1 MPGSSA
7 SERFAMIDIAR
18 FYGIVL
24 VYYGHVV
31 ERMMYLGNASAAAQY
46 KFIYSFHMPLF
57 FILAGFIARDFS
69 AEQSPGRFALTRL
82 TGRVVPLVFF
92 TAILALL
99 SLVHGPDFPP
109 IPLDTA
115 ADYLDALKNSLLNL
129 PVFNIPT
136 WFLMCLVSVELI
148 HYLVFRHV
156 RASDRRIAVAAV
168 LFYVIGFVVNERFE
182 LTRLGD
188 PWRWNWWFFN
198 EAVVMYAF
206 YLVGVLLRRQR
217 FLLAEKINMLPLAV
231 LALAAVLLVFLTY
244 DLNQGPFRLGIEAV
258 VIVGSGHGHMLW
270 FPLTAIA
277 GSLAILFLGRLSTGI
292 GWMALPGRN
301 ALILFCLNGFF
312 YHHLNGPFAS
322 WFNAS
327 LPQGAIPVAAAAI
340 GATVASLLIA
350 WPVLVA
356 LRHWFPQL
364 TGRPRVDGP
373 LLPRLLR

>member
-1 MPGSSA
+1 MPESSA

-31 ERMMYLGNASAAAQY
+31 ERMMYLGNGPAAAQY

-69 AEQSPGRFALTRL
+69 AEQSPGRFALNRL
-82 TGRVVPLVFF
+82 TGRVVPLLFF
-92 TAILALL
+92 SALLALL
-99 SLVHGPDFPP
+99 SLLHGPDFPP

-115 ADYLDALKNSLLNL
+115 ADYGNALKSSLLNL

-148 HYLVFRHV
+148 HYLVFRHMRV
-156 RASDRRIAVAAV
+156 SNWRIAVAAI
-168 LFYVIGFVVNERFE
+168 LFYVVGFVVNERFE

-206 YLVGVLLRRQR
+206 YLLGVLLRRQR
-217 FLLAEKINMLPLAV
+217 FLLAEKINMPALAV
-231 LALAAVLLVFLTY
+231 LALVAVLGVFLTY
-244 DLNQGPFRLGIEAV
+244 DLNQGPFSLGIPAV
-258 VIVGSGHGHMLW
+258 VIVGSSHGHMLW

-322 WFNAS
+322 WFGAS
-327 LPQGAIPVAAAAI
+327 LPQGGAPVTAAAI
-340 GATVASLLIA
+340 AATAASVLIA

-364 TGRPRVDGP
+364 TGRPGVDGP